1 MTMRLGVNVC
11 AIVPYTMRRR
21 LANMGTDMVPPVP
34 RSVLELAPDDILG
47 TSGSAMKL

>member
-1 MTMRLGVNVC
+1 MTLGEGVNVC
-11 AIVPYTMRRR
+11 GIVSCTMRRR